1 MQARLQ
7 ARRERAQARRA
18 GGLEMVNIVVN
29 RARRDAHGS
38 DESSLDSDATLE
50 LHLSDGLGDLS
61 DGPLSDDLRLH
72 SPPLLSDSDSS
83 SSLPRVSLSR
93 LFEDPAN
100 SDTDS
105 SDEDFRSSPVFR
117 SSSPAG
123 AADTDSVSD
132 STDSPSSPSSDS
144 SSDSDSDF

>member
-1 MQARLQ
+1 M
-7 ARRERAQARRA
+7 
-18 GGLEMVNIVVN
+18 
-29 RARRDAHGS
+29 
-38 DESSLDSDATLE
+38 
-50 LHLSDGLGDLS
+50 
-61 DGPLSDDLRLH
+61 
-72 SPPLLSDSDSS
+72 
-83 SSLPRVSLSR
+83 SLSR

-105 SDEDFRSSPVFR
+105 SDEDFRFVELSPQNINIKFFRSSPVFR

>member
-1 MQARLQ
+1 M
-7 ARRERAQARRA
+7 
-18 GGLEMVNIVVN
+18 IPP
-29 RARRDAHGS
+29 S
-38 DESSLDSDATLE
+38 TLMPP
-50 LHLSDGLGDLS
+50 LSFLSDGLGDLS
-61 DGPLSDDLRLH
+61 DGPLSDDLRIP
-72 SPPLLSDSDSS
+72 SPHLLTDSDSS
-83 SSLPRVSLSR
+83 SSVPRVSLSR

-117 SSSPAG
+117 SSSANAG
-123 AADTDSVSD
+123 AAADTDSVSD

>member
-1 MQARLQ
+1 M
-7 ARRERAQARRA
+7 
-18 GGLEMVNIVVN
+18 
-29 RARRDAHGS
+29 
-38 DESSLDSDATLE
+38 
-50 LHLSDGLGDLS
+50 
-61 DGPLSDDLRLH
+61 
-72 SPPLLSDSDSS
+72 
-83 SSLPRVSLSR
+83 SLSR

-105 SDEDFRSSPVFR
+105 SDEDFRFVEFKPLYDVHFSQIFRSSPVFR

>member
-1 MQARLQ
+1 M
-7 ARRERAQARRA
+7 
-18 GGLEMVNIVVN
+18 
-29 RARRDAHGS
+29 
-38 DESSLDSDATLE
+38 
-50 LHLSDGLGDLS
+50 
-61 DGPLSDDLRLH
+61 
-72 SPPLLSDSDSS
+72 
-83 SSLPRVSLSR
+83 SLSR

-105 SDEDFRSSPVFR
+105 SDEDFRFVELSLQNINIKSFRSSPVFR